1 MLYPS
6 VDSLQEKIES
16 KYTLVTIA
24 SKRAREIQEENN
36 KLLSSYKTKKD
47 VGRALEE
54 ITAGVLTKK
63 ATDASVVY
71 EDEM

>member
-24 SKRAREIQEENN
+24 SKRAREIQEE
-36 KLLSSYKTKKD
+36 KQMLLKSYKTKKD
-47 VGRALEE
+47 VGKALEE
-54 ITAGVLTKK
+54 VASGVLRKRK
-63 ATDASVVY
+63 QDESIIY
-71 EDEM
+71 EDEI